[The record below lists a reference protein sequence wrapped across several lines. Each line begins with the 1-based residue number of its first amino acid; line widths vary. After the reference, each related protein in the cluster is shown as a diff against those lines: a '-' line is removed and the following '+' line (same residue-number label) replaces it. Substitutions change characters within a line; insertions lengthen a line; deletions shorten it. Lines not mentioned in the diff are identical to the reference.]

1 MTLYSD
7 QTFKPNVPGQQQQKE
22 PDFIFYFII
31 LYKCTL
37 QPATCMENWAYRVE
51 RVLSLGAQMSYS
63 AVPNNLKQT
72 TEISN
77 EMYFWTIIK
86 KGPVVMVSSEWA
98 EQWAWW
104 VITPS
109 RPDPATAN
117 K

>member
-1 MTLYSD
+1 MVL
-7 QTFKPNVPGQQQQKE
+7 
-22 PDFIFYFII
+22 
-31 LYKCTL
+31 LL
-37 QPATCMENWAYRVE
+37 QN
-51 RVLSLGAQMSYS
+51 S
-63 AVPNNLKQT
+63 
-72 TEISN
+72 EISN
-77 EMYFWTIIK
+77 EMYFWTIIR